1 MTEMSVAQL
10 HKSYGVRPIL
20 EDVSFLI
27 QEGDKIGVIG
37 PNGAGKTT
45 LMRMLVG
52 ELTPDGGE
60 IHHRDDLRIGY
71 LKQNVRIESDE
82 SVYVFCRH
90 AYDRAFR
97 IEKELKELEAQMG
110 ELADAPKELER
121 VMERHR
127 LLTERFV
134 DEGGLSYDSEIRGVL
149 KGMGFTEEDFE
160 KPVSVLS
167 GGEKSRLELASML
180 CGRPDILFLDEPTN
194 HLDMDVLSFLETML
208 VNFRGALMVISH
220 DRYFLDR
227 VCTRIFLVE
236 HEHLTAYNC
245 SYQEYTQRRAKDLE
259 VMRHAYEN
267 QQQEIARQEEIID
280 RLSRLGGSKRKRG
293 IAQSRSRQ
301 KLLDKMVRLDKPPE
315 EVAHMKFRLAPAYPS
330 GEDVL
335 SVKDLA
341 KSFDGQR
348 LFQDVSFELHK
359 GQRVGLVGENGAG
372 KTTLF
377 RMLLKQQEADAGAI
391 AFGASVKVAFFDQ
404 EQRQLS
410 LDKTVLDEL
419 WDRYPQMDHFTV
431 RGHLARFQFVG
442 DDIFRLVGDLSG
454 GEKARLS
461 LLKLMLSSANVL
473 LLDEPTNH
481 LDIESR
487 EILEDALIDYEG
499 TVFVISHDR
508 YFLNHV
514 ATDIYHLTPS
524 GMETVSG
531 NYDAFL
537 AFEEAQK
544 SGGESVDSAEKTRTQ
559 IKKDKKE
566 AQRAKR
572 ELRQLRARS
581 GEITRLLDDLT
592 AQEEELTRKSYDPAL
607 YENYEDALRIQD
619 ELLQIQ
625 KKKEA
630 LTDEWFLLEEQLEEE
645 A

>member
-1 MTEMSVAQL
+1 MTQMSVSQL
-10 HKSYGVRPIL
+10 HKSYGIRPIL

-37 PNGAGKTT
+37 ANGAGKTT

-52 ELTPDGGE
+52 LIPPDSGE
-60 IHHRDDLRIGY
+60 IHHPADLRIGY
-71 LKQNVRIESDE
+71 LEQNVRIESDE
-82 SVYVFCRH
+82 SVYAFCRH
-90 AYDRAFR
+90 AYDRAFH
-97 IEKELKELEAQMG
+97 IERELHELEVAMG
-110 ELADAPKELER
+110 ELSDAPKELER

-127 LLTERFV
+127 VLTERFV

-149 KGMGFTEEDFE
+149 KGMGFTEGDFE

-167 GGEKSRLELASML
+167 GGEKSRLELAVML

-194 HLDMDVLSFLETML
+194 HLDMEVLGFLETML

-227 VCTRIFLVE
+227 VCNRIFLVE
-236 HEHLTAYNC
+236 HERLTAYNC
-245 SYQEYTQRRAKDLE
+245 SYREYTKRRVKDLD

-301 KLLDKMVRLDKPPE
+301 KLLDKMVRLEKPPE
-315 EVAHMKFRLAPAYPS
+315 EVAHMKLRLAPAYPS

-335 SVKDLA
+335 TVKDLA
-341 KSFDGQR
+341 KSFDGEV
-348 LFQDVSFELHK
+348 LFHDVSFELHK
-359 GQRVGLVGENGAG
+359 GQRVGLVGENGVG

-377 RMLLKQQEADAGAI
+377 RLLLKQQEADAGSI

-410 LDKTVLDEL
+410 PDKTVLDEL

-442 DDIFRLVGDLSG
+442 DDIFRLVADLSG

-487 EILEDALIDYEG
+487 EILEEALIDYEG

-514 ATDIYHLTPS
+514 ATDIFHLTAE
-524 GMETVSG
+524 GLETVTG
-531 NYDAFL
+531 DYDAFL
-537 AFEEAQK
+537 AYEEAKK
-544 SGGESVDSAEKTRTQ
+544 SNVSMATGEKTKTQ
-559 IKKDKKE
+559 LRKDKKE

-581 GEITRLLDDLT
+581 GEITRELDALT
-592 AQEEELTRKSYDPAL
+592 AEEAELTQKTYDPAL
-607 YENYEDALRIQD
+607 YEDYEEAMRIQD
-619 ELLQIQ
+619 ELLEIQ

-630 LTDEWFLLEEQLEEE
+630 LTDEWFILEEQLEEE
-645 A
+645 EA